1 MKKTELII
9 FDLDGTLFN
18 TKPGIVKAIK
28 KTIEIKGL
36 KPLSEDIY
44 DTFIG
49 PPIQQTFAEV
59 YSLSSAEGEELAAC
73 FREYY
78 GQDEYLFGAA
88 EYEGMKD
95 SLRSLKERGIK
106 TALATFKKEWM
117 AQKLCRHF
125 GYDKLL
131 DSIHGSDE
139 EGKRTKPDIIELCMR
154 DCGLTESQNAVMIGD
169 SVFDALGAEKA
180 GTRFAGVLWGFGFS
194 SAEDI
199 LKFEGAGVLNNTA
212 EILKLSS

>member
-18 TKPGIVKAIK
+18 TKPGIVSAIK

-36 KPLSEDIY
+36 EPLSEDVY

-49 PPIQQTFAEV
+49 PPIQQTFARI
-59 YSLSSAEGEELAAC
+59 YSLSSEKGEELASC

-78 GQDEYLFGAA
+78 GQDEYILRTG
-88 EYEGMKD
+88 EYEGMRD
-95 SLRSLKERGIK
+95 VLTALKERGIK

-117 AQKLCRHF
+117 ALKLCRHF
-125 GYDKLL
+125 GYDRLL
-131 DSIHGSDE
+131 DSIRGSDE
-139 EGKRTKPDIIELCMR
+139 EGKRLKPDIIDLCIK
-154 DCGLTESQNAVMIGD
+154 DCGITDPQAAVMVGD

-199 LKFEGAGVLNNTA
+199 LKFEDAGVLNNTA
-212 EILKLSS
+212 EILKL